1 MQQRDNGSIPDDLSS
16 LVPAKDELRGFSA
29 NPPKPKNSETKSTPK
44 AARDNSAQ
52 TNSTGST
59 SAILVALI
67 GVVLALAGFSAYSW
81 QMAQIANQQ
90 LTQASDRIAALEGRV
105 STTDASVTESSGS
118 LAARIND
125 IKAQQDKLVGEVDK
139 LWSSAWRENQ
149 KSIGAN
155 TEALKALD
163 KRLDAIEKQT
173 KENLSLAKQA
183 AGDITVVKAQVD
195 QAEEASKS
203 IDDLRQNLNAQKK
216 AVDKLGETADA
227 NKAGLQK
234 LSKQVKDNEDWT
246 SSFNEFRRQTNLQL
260 EMMKEGSAAKK

>member
-29 NPPKPKNSETKSTPK
+29 NSQKPKISEAKSTPK
-44 AARDNSAQ
+44 PSRDNTTQS
-52 TNSTGST
+52 SSSGST
-59 SAILVALI
+59 WTVLIALI
-67 GVVLALAGFSAYSW
+67 VVVLALAGFAAYSW
-81 QMAQIANQQ
+81 QMSQIANQQ
-90 LTQASDRIAALEGRV
+90 VTQAAERIAALEGRL

-125 IKAQQDKLVGEVDK
+125 IKTQQDKLVGEVDK
-139 LWSSAWRENQ
+139 LWNSAWRENQ

-163 KRLDAIEKQT
+163 KRLDSIEKQT
-173 KENLSLAKQA
+173 KENQSLAKQA

-195 QAEEASKS
+195 AAEEAVKS
-203 IDDLRQNLNAQKK
+203 IDDLRQGLNAQKK

-227 NKAGLQK
+227 NKASLQK

-260 EMMKEGSAAKK
+260 EMMKEGNAAKK